1 MTIIPLVYLPFTFFH
16 HLCLILPR
24 ALPFGPKLRALDVLP
39 RMEANTSAAH
49 PAPPIANTSVNE
61 YSGAVDVGGT
71 AAATTFAGSPV
82 INSDG
87 QHSSTDHNHASSAPE
102 MPPVERI
109 KSGRGSVPLSSID
122 PQGMAELTRRLTEHS
137 MRARSRTTDGDGGEE
152 ALGFDPFDKN
162 GKFDLERFLR
172 LVMQQAEGAGNEV
185 REMGLVWQN
194 LTVTGLGSGYA
205 LGDTVGSLPL
215 KPFEALKNIKS
226 LLHPPVKVII
236 DNFEGCIKPGEMLL
250 VLGRPGA
257 GCTSF
262 LKTLAS
268 YRDGFQDITGTLL
281 YQGMDHTV
289 IDKRLRG
296 DVVYCPEDDIHFPSL
311 TVWQTLAFAV
321 ATRAPQARRR
331 LNLLQSEDT
340 QTRDGYIKTLVEV
353 VATILGL
360 RHTYNT
366 KVGNDFVRGVSGGE
380 RKRVSVAE
388 TFASRAKVALFDNSS
403 RGLDSSTALEFV
415 KSLRVSTDIANTTTA
430 ASIYQAGEG
439 LTQLFDKV
447 LVINEGRQVYFGPT
461 SEAPDYFKEMGY
473 IPQERQT
480 TADYLVA
487 CTDAHGRRLREGYEK
502 RAPRTAEE
510 MAKYWQASPQGHKNR
525 QEVEAY
531 LEELTSK
538 VDDAAVKRYKEVAR
552 EEKAKNTRKGSAY
565 IISLPMQIRLAVKRR
580 AQITW
585 GDIATQVIIACAS
598 MFQAIIMGSVF
609 LLMPKNTS
617 GFFSRGGVLFFALL
631 YNSFTAMSEITA
643 GYAQRPIVIRHR
655 RFAMIHPFSDALANT
670 LLDMPIRL
678 MTLTLFD
685 VILYFMVG
693 LQYTAGQ
700 FFVFY
705 STTALITFTMVAFFR
720 MLSAATKSESL
731 ATMLGGL
738 AIIDFALYTGYVIP
752 RPSMV
757 VWWKWLSYCNPVA
770 FAFEILLTN
779 EFRTLNVPCANFIP
793 AGQAYADVSDQYK
806 TCAVASAQP
815 GQDIVIGSEY
825 LAQSY
830 GYTWSNA
837 GRNAGIIFGFWFF
850 FLIVYSLASEFQ
862 KDPSASGGVMVFKR
876 GAAPKEVVQAAKA
889 SGDVEAGDAAGH
901 TERVDREQ
909 DEQADKAVGKLE
921 SSTSVFAWKNV
932 NYDVLIKGTPRRLLN
947 DVSGF
952 VAPGK
957 MTALMGESGA
967 GKTTLLNVLAQRT
980 DTGVVR
986 GLFSVNGAP
995 LPKSFQSNTGY
1006 CQQQDVHLGTQTVRE
1021 ALQFSALLRQPR
1033 ETPKE
1038 EKLAYVENVISMLEM
1053 ESWAEALVGEVG
1065 MGLNVEQRKRLTI
1078 GVELAAKPKLLL
1090 FLDEP
1095 TSGLDAMA
1103 AWSVVR
1109 FLRKLA
1115 DAGQAI
1121 LCTIHQPSGE
1131 LFNQFDR
1138 LLLLQKG
1145 GKTVYFGDIGPNS
1158 TKLVEYFGERA
1169 DKRCG
1174 ENDNPAEYIL
1184 DVIGAGATATT
1195 DKDWHELFRNSYL
1208 FTDMMK
1214 EVERIDSLGADHPA
1228 TAEEEAM
1235 GMREYAE
1242 PFSVQ
1247 MTQVMRRAFMHYW
1260 RDTTYIMSKLML
1272 NIIAGL
1278 FIGSSF
1284 WGQGRTQTSASLQN
1298 KIFAIFM
1305 ALVLSTSLSQQLQP
1319 VFIQFRALYEVRE
1332 RPSKMYSWPVAV
1344 TAALVVEIP
1353 WNLLGGTLFWAS
1365 WYFMVGF
1372 PYGKTAALVWGM
1384 YMLFQIY
1391 YQTFAAAVAAMSPNP
1406 MIASILFSTF
1416 FSFVIVFCGVVQP
1429 PPLLPYFWR
1438 SWMFVASPFTYLLE
1452 SMLGAVL
1459 NNQPVRCSAQEYNR
1473 ITPPPGQSCA
1483 AYLANFVTSL
1493 DGPNLGTG
1501 YYIDGPNGSCD
1512 YCQFRI
1518 GNDYLRSIELNASNR
1533 FRDIGIICI
1542 YIVFNVLLCFTLFY
1556 FFRVFKLS
1564 SFKKK
1569 DGEKQPTIA
1578 DQDEK
1583 PTVAAETVS
1592 RADAGAEKAVH
1603 ALTSTSAAAK
1613 GPGHEGASQPGLVA
1627 NPFGGGAGQ
1636 HGVQDVQAKL

>member
-1 MTIIPLVYLPFTFFH
+1 
-16 HLCLILPR
+16 
-24 ALPFGPKLRALDVLP
+24 
-39 RMEANTSAAH
+39 MEASTPAAQ
-49 PAPPIANTSVNE
+49 PAPALTNAAVNE
-61 YSGAVDVGGT
+61 RDMGVVGT
-71 AAATTFAGSPV
+71 DAATTHAASSVTNG
-82 INSDG
+82 DG
-87 QHSSTDHNHASSAPE
+87 QHSPNNSTGQSSSPE
-102 MPPVERI
+102 MPPVERTE
-109 KSGRGSVPLSSID
+109 SGRGSVPYTSLD
-122 PQGMAELTRRLTEHS
+122 PQGVEELTRRLTRQS
-137 MRARSRTTDGDGGEE
+137 MATRTRTSDGGEA

-162 GKFDLERFLR
+162 GKFELERFLR
-172 LVMQQAEGAGNEV
+172 HAMDQAQGAGNET
-185 REMGLVWQN
+185 RQMGLVWQN

-215 KPFEALKNIKS
+215 KPYETVKDIKS
-226 LLHPPVKVII
+226 VLHPPVKTII
-236 DNFEGCIKPGEMLL
+236 DHFEGCVKPGEMLL

-268 YRDGFQDITGTLL
+268 YRDGFKDITGTLL

-296 DVVYCPEDDIHFPSL
+296 DVVYCQEDDIHFPTL
-311 TVWQTLAFAV
+311 TVYQTLAFAV
-321 ATRAPQARRR
+321 ATRTPQARRR
-331 LNLLQSEDT
+331 LDLLESENT
-340 QTRDGYIKTLVEV
+340 TTRDGYIKTIVEV
-353 VATILGL
+353 LATILGL
-360 RHTYNT
+360 RHTYHT

-388 TFASRAKVALFDNSS
+388 TFASRAKIALFDNSS

-415 KSLRVSTDIANTTTA
+415 KALRISTDISNTTTV

-461 SEAPDYFKEMGY
+461 SEAPEYFKEMGY

-487 CTDAHGRRLREGYEK
+487 CTDAHGRKLREGYEK
-502 RAPRTAEE
+502 RAPRTADE
-510 MAKYWQASPQGHKNR
+510 MARYWQNSPQGRKNHE
-525 QEVEAY
+525 EVQAY
-531 LEELTSK
+531 LKELESN
-538 VDDAAVKRYKEVAR
+538 VDDAAIKHYKAVAR
-552 EEKAKNTRKGSAY
+552 EEKAKGTRKGSAY
-565 IISLPMQIRLAVKRR
+565 IISLPMQIRLAIKRR

-585 GDIATQVIIACAS
+585 GDILTQVIIAMAS
-598 MFQAIIMGSVF
+598 LFQALIIGSVF

-678 MTLTLFD
+678 MTLTVFD
-685 VILYFMVG
+685 IVLYFMVG
-693 LQYTAGQ
+693 LQYTVGQ

-705 STTALITFTMVAFFR
+705 GTTALITFTMVAFFR
-720 MLSAATKSESL
+720 MLAAATKSEPL
-731 ATMLGGL
+731 ATMVGGL
-738 AIIDFALYTGYVIP
+738 AIIDLALYAGYVIP

-770 FAFEILLTN
+770 FAFEILLSN
-779 EFRTLNVPCANFIP
+779 EFRTLNVPCADFIP
-793 AGQAYADVSDQYK
+793 SGQAYDNVSNQYK
-806 TCAVASAQP
+806 TCPVASARP
-815 GQDIVIGSEY
+815 GQDVVIGSEY
-825 LAQSY
+825 LEQSF
-830 GYTWSNA
+830 GYKWSHS
-837 GRNAGIIFGFWFF
+837 GRNAGIIFAFWFF
-850 FLIVYSLASEFQ
+850 FLFVYSFASEFQ
-862 KDPSASGGVMVFKR
+862 QDPSASGGVMVFKR
-876 GAAPKEVVQAAKA
+876 GAAPKEVVEAAKA
-889 SGDVEAGDAAGH
+889 SGDVEAGDAAATTVGGA
-901 TERVDREQ
+901 ESEQ
-909 DEQADKAVGKLE
+909 VEQSDKAVGKLE

-932 NYDVLIKGTPRRLLN
+932 NYDVLIKGNPRRLLS

-980 DTGVVR
+980 DTGVVK
-986 GLFSVNGAP
+986 GIFSVNGAP
-995 LPKSFQSNTGY
+995 LPRAFQSNTGY

-1103 AWSVVR
+1103 AWSIVR

-1145 GKTVYFGDIGPNS
+1145 GKTVFFGDIGSNS
-1158 TKLVEYFGERA
+1158 QKLINYFGDRA

-1195 DKDWHELFRNSYL
+1195 NKDWHQLFRDSHLY
-1208 FTDMMK
+1208 TDMMK
-1214 EVERIDSLGADHPA
+1214 ELENIDASGADHHA

-1235 GMREYAE
+1235 GQREYAE
-1242 PFSVQ
+1242 PLSIQVG
-1247 MTQVMRRAFMHYW
+1247 QVMCRAFTHYW

-1284 WGQGRTQTSASLQN
+1284 WGQGRSEASASLQN

-1344 TAALVVEIP
+1344 ASALAVEIP
-1353 WNLLGGTLFWAS
+1353 WNLLGGTLFWAP
-1365 WYFMVGF
+1365 WYFMTAF
-1372 PYGKTAALVWGM
+1372 PSGKTAVLVWGY

-1391 YQTFAAAVAAMSPNP
+1391 YQTFAAAIAAMSPNP

-1452 SMLGAVL
+1452 GMLGAVL
-1459 NNQPVRCSAQEYNR
+1459 NDKPVRCTFNEYNT
-1473 ITPPPGQSCA
+1473 ILPPPGQTCA
-1483 AYLANFVTSL
+1483 QYLGNFVTSL
-1493 DGPNLGTG
+1493 NGPNLGTG
-1501 YYIDGPNGSCD
+1501 YYIDGPNGSCE
-1512 YCQFRI
+1512 YCRFRM
-1518 GNDYLRSIELNASNR
+1518 GNDYLRSISLNASHRYRNL
-1533 FRDIGIICI
+1533 GIICI
-1542 YIVFNVLLCFTLFY
+1542 YIVFNIALCFALFY
-1556 FFRVFKLS
+1556 LFRIFRLS
-1564 SFKKK
+1564 NFMKSSNGKAVKKE
-1569 DGEKQPTIA
+1569 DQGEK
-1578 DQDEK
+1578 
-1583 PTVAAETVS
+1583 
-1592 RADAGAEKAVH
+1592 
-1603 ALTSTSAAAK
+1603 ST
-1613 GPGHEGASQPGLVA
+1613 
-1627 NPFGGGAGQ
+1627 GGGRFEG
-1636 HGVQDVQAKL
+1636 